1 MLLLKMQEMLFIGA
15 SGLSA
20 PPMHEGLNDE
30 LLHVPSLCSRKID
43 VFRSLNR
50 CKATACAQI
59 TAVRCEMGNRAVEM
73 MVDTGAQ
80 TSARWR
86 HSCGGFCNRIIADD
100 GWGYGLMLNDADDGW
115 GTAGT

>member
-1 MLLLKMQEMLFIGA
+1 MLLKMLLRCFSIGA

-20 PPMHEGLNDE
+20 EPMHEGLNDE
-30 LLHVPSLCSRKID
+30 LLHVPNLCSRKSMYAS
-43 VFRSLNR
+43 V
-50 CKATACAQI
+50 ACAQI

-86 HSCGGFCNRIIADD
+86 HSCGVVVFANESSPG
-100 GWGYGLMLNDADDGW
+100 G
-115 GTAGT
+115 